1 MLARCVALL
10 SCFLAAAPYPVCKNQ
25 EGAAVPF
32 WFIVKAPSGTE
43 SLYYDASQS
52 GFVPATADLNSTT
65 TGALATT
72 MKQLWS
78 SWPDPAWGSEQ
89 TTDYLMFNDEPPTAT
104 TYNFS
109 VGHTK
114 GVWAWNVAQD
124 AAIVLQH
131 STPKFPLGP
140 GLSSSY
146 KGLGGNA
153 WMYGQHFA
161 CFSLTVAE
169 LAALAPATQLTV
181 PDIYDSRV
189 RSSSP
194 AALQALASGQT
205 STDPTCSLTPSSS
218 SSSFHY
224 YAKSSQWNNE
234 LYAACIAGSEGESLL
249 VESWIRGSAEGPSCG
264 DEDVLDVQALAYP
277 GLPAFTEYND
287 HSKWAVA
294 TDGALV
300 CASDINRMTTQYTRG
315 GSAFCFN
322 DTVLASALR
331 AAITATDS
339 C

>member
-1 MLARCVALL
+1 MLARCLTLL
-10 SCFLAAAPYPVCKNQ
+10 SCFLTSVSYPVCKNQ
-25 EGAAVPF
+25 EGSAVPF
-32 WFIVKAPSGTE
+32 WFLVKAPKGTD
-43 SLYYDASQS
+43 SLYYDATQS
-52 GFVPATADLNSTT
+52 GFVPATHDLNSTT
-65 TGALATT
+65 AGALAMT
-72 MKQLWS
+72 MQQLWS
-78 SWPDPAWGSEQ
+78 SWPRGAKAWGSEQ
-89 TTDYLMFNDEPPTAT
+89 TTDYLVFNDEPPTAT
-104 TYNFS
+104 TYNYT

-114 GVWAWNVAQD
+114 GVWAWNVAED

-140 GLSSSY
+140 GQSSTY
-146 KGLGGNA
+146 TGLGGNA

-181 PDIYDSRV
+181 PDIYDSRI

-194 AALQALASGQT
+194 AALQALANGQT
-205 STDPTCSLTPSSS
+205 SADPTCSLTP

-264 DEDVLDVQALAYP
+264 TPDVLDVQALAYP
-277 GLPAFTEYND
+277 NLPAFTEYND
-287 HSKWAVA
+287 HSKWAVSQSG
-294 TDGALV
+294 DLV
-300 CASDINRMTTQYTRG
+300 CASDINRMTTQYSRG

-322 DTVLASALR
+322 DTGLSSALR

>member
-1 MLARCVALL
+1 
-10 SCFLAAAPYPVCKNQ
+10 
-25 EGAAVPF
+25 
-32 WFIVKAPSGTE
+32 VKAPQGTE
-43 SLYYDASQS
+43 SVYYDGNQS
-52 GFVPATADLNSTT
+52 GFVPATADLNSTSV
-65 TGALATT
+65 GALATT
-72 MKQLWS
+72 IKQLWS
-78 SWPDPAWGSEQ
+78 EK
-89 TTDYLMFNDEPPTAT
+89 TTDYIIFNDEPPTTT
-104 TYNFS
+104 TYNFT

-140 GLSSSY
+140 NQSSTY
-146 KGLGGNA
+146 QGLGGNA

-161 CFSLTVAE
+161 CFSLTIAE

-189 RSSSP
+189 RPSSP
-194 AALQALASGQT
+194 ASLQALAGGQT
-205 STDPTCSLTPSSS
+205 SQNPICSITQ

-234 LYAACIAGSEGESLL
+234 LYAACIADEENTSLL

-264 DEDVLDVQALAYP
+264 TTNVLDVQSLAYP
-277 GLPAFTEYND
+277 HLPAFTEYND

-294 TDGALV
+294 ITGPLV
-300 CASDINRMTTQYTRG
+300 CTSDINRMTTQYERG

-322 DTVLASALR
+322 NTELANALR
-331 AAITATDS
+331 TAITATDS

>member
-1 MLARCVALL
+1 MLARCLTLL
-10 SCFLAAAPYPVCKNQ
+10 SCFLAALSYPVCKNQ
-25 EGAAVPF
+25 DGSAVPF
-32 WFIVKAPSGTE
+32 WFLVKAPNGTD
-43 SLYYDASQS
+43 SLYYDATQT
-52 GFVPATADLNSTT
+52 GFVPATSDLNSTT
-65 TGALATT
+65 EGALATT

-78 SWPDPAWGSEQ
+78 EK
-89 TTDYLMFNDEPPTAT
+89 TTDYIAFNDEPPTAT
-104 TYNFS
+104 TYNFT

-114 GVWAWNVAQD
+114 GVWAWNVEQD

-140 GLSSSY
+140 GQSENY
-146 KGLGGNA
+146 KALGGNA

-161 CFSLTVAE
+161 CFSLSVAE
-169 LAALAPATQLTV
+169 LATLAPAAQLTV

-205 STDPTCSLTPSSS
+205 STDPACSLTQSL
-218 SSSFHY
+218 SSFHY
-224 YAKSSQWNNE
+224 YAKSTQWNNE
-234 LYAACIAGSEGESLL
+234 LYAACIAPSEGESLL

-264 DEDVLDVQALAYP
+264 TPAVLDVQSLAYP
-277 GLPAFTEYND
+277 TLNAFTEYND

-294 TDGALV
+294 QTGPLV
-300 CASDINRMTTQYTRG
+300 CASDINRMTTQYQRG

-331 AAITATDS
+331 TAITATDS

>member
-1 MLARCVALL
+1 MLARCLTLL
-10 SCFLAAAPYPVCKNQ
+10 SCFLTASSYPVCKNQ
-25 EGAAVPF
+25 EGSAVPF
-32 WFIVKAPSGTE
+32 WFLVKAPKGTD

-65 TGALATT
+65 AGALATT
-72 MKQLWS
+72 MKQLWL
-78 SWPDPAWGSEQ
+78 EQ
-89 TTDYLMFNDEPPTAT
+89 TTDYLVFNDEPPTAT
-104 TYNFS
+104 NYNFS

-140 GLSSSY
+140 GQSSAY
-146 KGLGGNA
+146 TALGGNA

-181 PDIYDSRV
+181 PAIYDSRV

-194 AALQALASGQT
+194 AELQALASGQT
-205 STDPTCSLTPSSS
+205 SADPVCSLTP

-234 LYAACIAGSEGESLL
+234 LYAACIAGSEDDSLL
-249 VESWIRGSAEGPSCG
+249 VESWIRGSAEGPSCSTT
-264 DEDVLDVQALAYP
+264 DVLDVQSLAYP

-287 HSKWAVA
+287 HSKWAVSA
-294 TDGALV
+294 TGSLV

-339 C
+339 CPPQARGIAF